1 MRNMAMLLY
10 NVTVKI
16 DRNTEQEW
24 LDWMKR
30 KHIPDVMNTGQFT
43 GSHICKLL
51 DQPEDDDST
60 YVIQYQCESREKF
73 NRYTE
78 NFAPAFREEFNS
90 RYKDKFV
97 IFRTLME
104 IV

>member
-1 MRNMAMLLY
+1 MLLY

-16 DRNTEQEW
+16 HRDSEKEW

-30 KHIPDVMNTGQFT
+30 KHIPDVMNTGQFI

-51 DQPEDDDST
+51 DQPEDEDST

-73 NRYTE
+73 EHYLK
-78 NFAPAFREEFNS
+78 NFAPALRDEYNA
-90 RYKDKFV
+90 RYKDKYV
-97 IFRTLME
+97 AFRTLME

>member
-1 MRNMAMLLY
+1 MLLY
-10 NVTVKI
+10 NVTVTI
-16 DRNTEQEW
+16 DSDSEVEW

-30 KHIPDVMNTGQFT
+30 KHIPDMMKTGQFT

-73 NRYTE
+73 NNYNK
-78 NFAPAFREEFNS
+78 NFAPALRDEYNS

-97 IFRTLME
+97 AFRTLME

>member
-1 MRNMAMLLY
+1 MLLY

-16 DRNTEQEW
+16 NRDAEQEW
-24 LDWMKR
+24 LEWMK
-30 KHIPDVMNTGQFT
+30 KIHIPDVMNTGQFT

-60 YVIQYQCESREKF
+60 YVIQYRCENREKF
-73 NRYTE
+73 EWYLKT
-78 NFAPAFREEFNS
+78 FAPALRNQHNA

-97 IFRTLME
+97 AFRTLME

>member
-1 MRNMAMLLY
+1 MLLY

-16 DRNTEQEW
+16 DRATEQEW
-24 LDWMKR
+24 LEWMKQ
-30 KHIPDVMNTGQFT
+30 KHIPDVMKTGQFT

-51 DQPEDDDST
+51 DQPEEDDST
-60 YVIQYQCESREKF
+60 YVIQYQCGSRQIF
-73 NRYTE
+73 DHYLE
-78 NFAPAFREEFNS
+78 NFAPALRDEFNT

-97 IFRTLME
+97 VFRTLME